1 MTDSSGGIGISV
13 STLFFGVLGLV
24 GFFFGA
30 PKGPD
35 RGVAQTMVVCTC
47 VCLWLFYVI
56 TYMAQL
62 NPLVAPQLHAS
73 SIYFKDDLPSYLQ
86 DSGGSE

>member
-1 MTDSSGGIGISV
+1 MTDQSGAIGITV

-35 RGVAQTMVVCTC
+35 RG
-47 VCLWLFYVI
+47 
-56 TYMAQL
+56 
-62 NPLVAPQLHAS
+62 
-73 SIYFKDDLPSYLQ
+73 
-86 DSGGSE
+86 